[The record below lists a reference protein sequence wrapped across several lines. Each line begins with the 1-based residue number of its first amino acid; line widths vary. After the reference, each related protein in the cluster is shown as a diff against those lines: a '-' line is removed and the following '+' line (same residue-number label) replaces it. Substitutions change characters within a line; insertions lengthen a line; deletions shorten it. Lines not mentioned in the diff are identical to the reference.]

1 MGYINDNII
10 TDEQVEKFH
19 LEYFN
24 HVISEDRISYGEEF
38 PGHAAKNIKRIK
50 KHIKDQFINSPNPY
64 IEKQRIVREPMYK
77 VNKDAY
83 TLSEYG
89 SRDNPG
95 LCFCQMCEELF
106 DRRYIERNDIQKK
119 PKFAW
124 EQMYLCLCLTCSKD
138 YILLRNNKTIWE
150 RFIDDIK
157 NADVEGEENV
167 QIEIGGEKTII
178 FTGTHIAE
186 IQAIF
191 DILGKDIYE
200 IIEDEE
206 DE

>member
-1 MGYINDNII
+1 M
-10 TDEQVEKFH
+10 
-19 LEYFN
+19 
-24 HVISEDRISYGEEF
+24 
-38 PGHAAKNIKRIK
+38 
-50 KHIKDQFINSPNPY
+50 
-64 IEKQRIVREPMYK
+64 
-77 VNKDAY
+77 
-83 TLSEYG
+83 
-89 SRDNPG
+89 
-95 LCFCQMCEELF
+95 
-106 DRRYIERNDIQKK
+106 
-119 PKFAW
+119 
-124 EQMYLCLCLTCSKD
+124 KD

-157 NADVEGEENV
+157 NADEEKKKNV